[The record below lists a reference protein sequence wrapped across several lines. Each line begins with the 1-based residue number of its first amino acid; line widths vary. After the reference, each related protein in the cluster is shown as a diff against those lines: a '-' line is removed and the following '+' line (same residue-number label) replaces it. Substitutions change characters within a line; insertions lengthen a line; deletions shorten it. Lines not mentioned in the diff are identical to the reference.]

1 MDGIA
6 RRFRNQEMR
15 QIRRWFAQ
23 RRDLQALISIHMQR
37 WKAVIIDWGGK
48 SEERGEENQAAA
60 GGRAAVWKAPKQ
72 PRKRYLQRPRKEVTA
87 FR

>member
-37 WKAVIIDWGGK
+37 WKAVIIDWGENR
-48 SEERGEENQAAA
+48 EERGEGNQAAA
-60 GGRAAVWKAPKQ
+60 GGAAVWTAPKQ